1 MDAGMEFEVTKAM
14 ALLLVPYRV
23 RLLIRQLEW
32 YKSGFHVGWANL
44 TVTRF
49 MIETDVFVR

>member
-1 MDAGMEFEVTKAM
+1 MEFEVTKAM